1 MDGALRLFDGLIQ
14 LKAANRAAYESARTT
29 LIAWI
34 KEYPLK
40 TNKWGPFFEG
50 ITGWSDTEINVDTMA
65 WYILQHRGKDAFQGS
80 PNHAIARRVLDW
92 TLTTFGTNYW
102 SKNGV
107 TAIQEQTAYR
117 APGNSHT
124 SRHASVELLYAE
136 ESGDTLRKEDAIR
149 QLNWATYMVDDN
161 GKNRYPNDDIWLTD
175 GYGDYGRISRELAK
189 RGAYVLGLDLSRDL
203 LAEAERRR
211 GDLPAERL
219 RYQRHDLRMPLP
231 ESGFDVALNIFSS
244 LGYGSEDDDIA
255 VLSNLRA
262 AVRPGGLVFVETM
275 HRDRMVANLLQN
287 PRPANRLPDGTLLVE
302 EPRLDPI
309 AGRVETTW
317 YWSGPGGSGQKS
329 GSIRVYTATEL
340 VKVVEAA
347 GLRFRSAH
355 NGCSTEPFVVPGSA
369 VGGRLGLLAARE

>member
-1 MDGALRLFDGLIQ
+1 MTSWYENFFDADYLRLWEGAEAPDKTERQVAGL
-14 LKAANRAAYESARTT
+14 LAVLGLAA
-29 LIAWI
+29 
-34 KEYPLK
+34 
-40 TNKWGPFFEG
+40 
-50 ITGWSDTEINVDTMA
+50 
-65 WYILQHRGKDAFQGS
+65 GS
-80 PNHAIARRVLDW
+80 KVLD
-92 TLTTFGTNYW
+92 
-102 SKNGV
+102 
-107 TAIQEQTAYR
+107 
-117 APGNSHT
+117 APCG
-124 SRHASVELLYAE
+124 
-136 ESGDTLRKEDAIR
+136 
-149 QLNWATYMVDDN
+149 
-161 GKNRYPNDDIWLTD
+161 
-175 GYGDYGRISRELAK
+175 YGRISRELAK

-262 AVRPGGLVFVETM
+262 AVRPGGLVFIETM

-302 EPRLDPI
+302 EPRLDPL

-329 GSIRVYTATEL
+329 GSIRAYTATEL

-347 GLRFRSAH
+347 GLRLRSAH